1 MSKELIGEYFQ
12 ALRKAFAEEAEAE
25 RKAFDAVLTGS
36 TVQVQ
41 VEKGLAWHPLQVVET
56 GFGYGD
62 YPFVVFERTRHKD
75 LPHSWNPG
83 KPARL
88 FSTQEEGEAFG
99 VVDWVKGD
107 LIKLVFFLNDH
118 PEIIDAGK
126 LVLQQQ
132 YDDQSLRVSLDALDV
147 VEGARNC
154 ALAEMRDLLIGLKE
168 QTLEPIRSSA
178 DRQNTLNEAQQ
189 EAVDLVLSDVPVALV
204 HGPPGT
210 GKTTTLVEAAKQL
223 VARGEKVLVCA
234 PSNAAVDHISKS
246 MADAGLW
253 VLRVGNPLRMS
264 EALESMSTEGRLR
277 KLPEFAVVKECRKR
291 ADEFRRISRQYKR
304 NFGPQERAQ
313 RKALQDEARALMKD
327 ANALE
332 KQLYAD
338 LFSRAEVVCA
348 TPVGSAQSIPEKQRF
363 DVLLFDEAAQALEPQ
378 NWIPMLRAERVV
390 LAGDPFQLPPTIKS
404 DAARKA
410 GLGIT
415 LMEKNLGR
423 LPSVLLLVQ
432 YRMNEAIMAFSN
444 AWFYGGALRADASVE
459 KQHAGDGFSLEFI
472 DTAGLAWEEQ
482 WVEGAESYENEP
494 EASFLWKRLTQLAD
508 EAWLSN
514 SATVAMISPYR
525 RQVSCLERLRNE
537 DLPFV
542 TQVQTIDAFQGQERD
557 VVMVSLVRSNDRG
570 EIGFLKDYRRL
581 NVAMTRARRKLV
593 VLGDSAT
600 LAGDEFFAAFVE
612 HCQQNGAYRS
622 GWEFVSM

>member
-246 MADAGLW
+246 MADAELW

-348 TPVGSAQSIPEKQRF
+348 TPVGSALSIPEKQRF

>member
-1 MSKELIGEYFQ
+1 MSKELISGYFQ

-25 RKAFDAVLTGS
+25 KRAFEAVLSGS
-36 TVQVQ
+36 TIQIQ
-41 VEKGLAWHPLQVVET
+41 VEKGLSWHPLQVVET

-62 YPFVVFERTRHKD
+62 YPYAIFERTRNKD

-88 FSTQEEGEAFG
+88 LSMQEEGEALG

-118 PEIIDAGK
+118 PEIMDAGK

-132 YDDQSLRVSLDALDV
+132 FDDQSLRVSLDALDI
-147 VEGARNC
+147 VEHARNC
-154 ALAEMRDLLIGLKE
+154 ALAEMRDLLIGLKV
-168 QTLEPIRSSA
+168 QPTAPIRSSA
-178 DRQNTLNEAQQ
+178 DRQNTLNDAQN

-210 GKTTTLVEAAKQL
+210 GKTTTLVEAARQL

-234 PSNAAVDHISKS
+234 PSNAAVDHISKA

-264 EALESMSTEGRLR
+264 ESLESISTEGRLR
-277 KLPEFAVVKECRKR
+277 KLPEFSVVKECRKR
-291 ADEFRRISRQYKR
+291 ADEFRRMSRQYKR

-348 TPVGSAQSIPEKQRF
+348 TPVGSAQSIPQKQQF
-363 DVLLFDEAAQALEPQ
+363 DVLLLDEAAQALEPQ
-378 NWIPMLRAERVV
+378 NWIPMLRADRVV

-404 DAARKA
+404 ESARKA

-482 WVEGAESYENEP
+482 WVEGAESYQNEQ
-494 EASFLWKRLTQLAD
+494 EALFMWKRLAQLID
-508 EAWLSN
+508 EDWLDN
-514 SATVAMISPYR
+514 NATVAMISPYR
-525 RQVSCLERLRNE
+525 QQVSCLERFRNTE
-537 DLPFV
+537 L
-542 TQVQTIDAFQGQERD
+542 THLIQVQTIDAFQGQERD
-557 VVMVSLVRSNDRG
+557 VVMVSLVRSNERG

-581 NVAMTRARRKLV
+581 NVAMTRARKKLV

-600 LAGDEFFAAFVE
+600 LAGDDFFAAFVE
-612 HCQQNGAYRS
+612 HCQQSNAYRS